1 MDHPAYLTNNF
12 IDIGSQDCYWHN
24 KNGKM
29 NNSVLGYILQAPVS
43 DRECGYKFEPTF
55 GEQVE
60 LATKMRK
67 EGNGGEF
74 LPRKYWDS
82 PMTADRLYS
91 LGAYGLVHKA
101 MLSCPF

>member
-1 MDHPAYLTNNF
+1 MGWDCVTPMLYQRRAIKLTF
-12 IDIGSQDCYWHN
+12 TRSIGSQDCYWHN

-29 NNSVLGYILQAPVS
+29 NSSVLGYILQAPVS
-43 DRECGYKFEPTF
+43 DRECGYKVEPSF

-91 LGAYGLVHKA
+91 LGAFG
-101 MLSCPF
+101 